1 MIGSGVRLLL
11 VYETEPTYRRA
22 PYGSSRREM
31 SRCCQ
36 VLMFRRY
43 TQDSVTAW
51 IRLPPIKAFDDD
63 VGDSRVSG

>member
-1 MIGSGVRLLL
+1 MIGGGVRLLL
-11 VYETEPTYRRA
+11 LYETEPRHRPA

-36 VLMFRRY
+36 MLVFRRY

-51 IRLPPIKAFDDD
+51 IRLPPIRAFDDD
-63 VGDSRVSG
+63 VVDSRVSG